1 MTNIQ
6 ANHHSLLRD
15 SGAYHMMNATSTSRK
30 NVFRGN
36 SDSMIKAAGETI
48 PRNSKEDLRTHTLV
62 GQGGTN

>member
-1 MTNIQ
+1 
-6 ANHHSLLRD
+6 
-15 SGAYHMMNATSTSRK
+15 MMNATSTSRK